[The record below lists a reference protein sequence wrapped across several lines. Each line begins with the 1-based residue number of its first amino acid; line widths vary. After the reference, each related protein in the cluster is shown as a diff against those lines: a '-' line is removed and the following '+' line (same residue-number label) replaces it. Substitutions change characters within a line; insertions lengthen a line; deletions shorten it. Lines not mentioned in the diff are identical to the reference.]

1 MTAGRVGWWE
11 GPANTI
17 DRLIMAGHD
26 ATEISWRLDVP
37 RWMVAERF
45 AVLARQGALV
55 ARGEA
60 A

>member
-1 MTAGRVGWWE
+1 MGWWE

-17 DRLIMAGHD
+17 DRLIYAGLD
-26 ATEISWRLDVP
+26 ATEISWRLGLP

>member
-1 MTAGRVGWWE
+1 MSGPRVGWWD
-11 GPANTI
+11 GPANAI
-17 DRLIMAGHD
+17 DRLIFAGED
-26 ATEISWRLDVP
+26 ATEISWRLGLP

-45 AVLARQGALV
+45 AVLAHQGALV

>member
-1 MTAGRVGWWE
+1 MTGARVGWWE
-11 GPANTI
+11 GPANAI
-17 DRLIMAGHD
+17 DRLIFTGHD
-26 ATEISWRLDVP
+26 ATEISWRLGLP